1 MSVTSQIPAN
11 LVVLVGRCAAEPTA
25 RVLATGKECLQFTLL
40 TIGDDLVRRS
50 VPVVVERA
58 PVGVLGKGTELV
70 VVGQVRQRFFR
81 AGGATATRTEVVAH
95 DLAPTRRPRQV
106 EQLLEQVRR
115 SLGGG

>member
-1 MSVTSQIPAN
+1 
-11 LVVLVGRCAAEPTA
+11 
-25 RVLATGKECLQFTLL
+25 
-40 TIGDDLVRRS
+40 
-50 VPVVVERA
+50 
-58 PVGVLGKGTELV
+58 V

-106 EQLLEQVRR
+106 ERLLEQVRR